1 MKKILVVLCLLF
13 ACAGIGFAQTTPAK
27 KEVAKKETK
36 KAPAKEATT
45 AAGPVK
51 KDGTPDMRY
60 KKNQA
65 AADTT
70 KHKKKDGTADKRFKE
85 NKKG

>member
-13 ACAGIGFAQTTPAK
+13 ACTGIGFAQTTPAK
-27 KEVAKKETK
+27 KDVAKKETK
-36 KAPAKEATT
+36 KAPAKET
-45 AAGPVK
+45 AAVGPVK

-65 AADTT
+65 ATDTT
-70 KHKKKDGTADKRFKE
+70 KHKKKDGTPDKRFKE

>member
-1 MKKILVVLCLLF
+1 MKKILVILCMLF
-13 ACAGIGFAQTTPAK
+13 ACTGIGFAQTAPAK
-27 KEVAKKETK
+27 KDVAKKETK
-36 KAPAKEATT
+36 KAPAKDAT
-45 AAGPVK
+45 AGPVK

-70 KHKKKDGTADKRFKE
+70 VKHKKKDGTADKRFKE
-85 NKKG
+85 NKKS

>member
-1 MKKILVVLCLLF
+1 MQVLALPKPLR
-13 ACAGIGFAQTTPAK
+13 QK

-36 KAPAKEATT
+36 KAPAKEVTAT
-45 AAGPVK
+45 GPVK

-70 KHKKKDGTADKRFKE
+70 KHKKKDGTPDKRFKE